1 MEKSKFALV
10 SLILGIV
17 SFVQLLGAEKGILGI
32 VFGILALREITKQP
46 ELKGRKIAI
55 VGIVLSALYIVVI
68 CVFFRHIKEFLI
80 ATTSSWR

>member
-17 SFVQLLGAEKGILGI
+17 SFVQLLGVEKGILGI

-55 VGIVLSALYIVVI
+55 IGIVLSALYIVVV
-68 CVFFRHIKEFLI
+68 CVFFRQIKEFLTLI
-80 ATTSSWR
+80 TDSCK